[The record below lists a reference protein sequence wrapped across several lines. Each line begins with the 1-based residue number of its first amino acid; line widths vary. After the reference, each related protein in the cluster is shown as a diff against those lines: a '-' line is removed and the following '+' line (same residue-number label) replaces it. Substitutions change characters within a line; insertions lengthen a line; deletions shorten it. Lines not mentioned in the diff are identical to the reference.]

1 MIIKKGKNKD
11 ENNGTREIS
20 KKERKMSRL
29 ISFFSSGWNGT
40 ENFQDFRSKE
50 EEEEENVENQRKE

>member
-20 KKERKMSRL
+20 KKERKISRL
-29 ISFFSSGWNGT
+29 VSFFSSG
-40 ENFQDFRSKE
+40 
-50 EEEEENVENQRKE
+50 